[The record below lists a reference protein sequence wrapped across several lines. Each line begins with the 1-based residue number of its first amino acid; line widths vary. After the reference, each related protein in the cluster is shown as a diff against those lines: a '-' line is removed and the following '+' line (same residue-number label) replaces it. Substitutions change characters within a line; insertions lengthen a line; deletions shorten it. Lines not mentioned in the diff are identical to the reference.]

1 MIVKNPYQAAGKPVG
16 CWLAIV
22 EEFSSKLLKNKF
34 NRYLLQQD
42 SNAELPRDESDPL
55 TTCGSRCLTSSHI
68 FPSVDISIP
77 GSKAQRTLKTP
88 GGKTTRKERTMNQIR
103 LQVTRRNRFVVQVN

>member
-1 MIVKNPYQAAGKPVG
+1 MTVKNPHQAAGKPVG

-22 EEFSSKLLKNKF
+22 EEFSSKLLE
-34 NRYLLQQD
+34 QD
-42 SNAELPRDESDPL
+42 SNAEPPRDESDAL
-55 TTCGSRCLTSSHI
+55 ATCGSRCLTSSHI
-68 FPSVDISIP
+68 FPSVGISIP

>member
-1 MIVKNPYQAAGKPVG
+1 MIVKNPHQAAGKPVG

-22 EEFSSKLLKNKF
+22 EEFSLKLLKNKF
-34 NRYLLQQD
+34 NRYSLQQD
-42 SNAELPRDESDPL
+42 SNAEPPRDESDPL
-55 TTCGSRCLTSSHI
+55 TTCDSRCLTSSHM

-103 LQVTRRNRFVVQVN
+103 LQVTRRNRYVVQVN